1 MDEDA
6 ELDAIRG
13 KKREELRMRAARG
26 TGGGVIILEEQT
38 FEQAL
43 AAHPRLVVDFWA
55 EWCGPCRM
63 VGPVIEDLAGEFA
76 GRITF
81 GKCDTDQNQ
90 RLAAGF
96 GISAIPTILL
106 FHDGKLVDR
115 IVGAYPKESIR
126 GRVLRAFGSEGD

>member
-6 ELDAIRG
+6 ELDAIRE
-13 KKREELRMRAARG
+13 KKKEELRMRVTRG
-26 TGGGVIILEEQT
+26 TGGGVIVVEEQT
-38 FEQAL
+38 FDQVL

-63 VGPVIEDLAGEFA
+63 VGPVIEELAGEFA

-90 RLAAGF
+90 RLAVAF

-115 IVGAYPKESIR
+115 IIGAYPKESIR
-126 GRVLRAFGSEGD
+126 GRVLRVFG